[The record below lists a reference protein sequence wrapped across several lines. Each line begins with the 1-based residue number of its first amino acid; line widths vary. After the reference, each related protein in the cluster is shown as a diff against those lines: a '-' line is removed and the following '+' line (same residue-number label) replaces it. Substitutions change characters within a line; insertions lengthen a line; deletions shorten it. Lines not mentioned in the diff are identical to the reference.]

1 MGAVFIWCY
10 NEDINKENKKE
21 NDMDVGLPANVR
33 KVIYVIVVLGTAV
46 LVPLN
51 LGGVVSDLVFAVWTS
66 VAGAASGLAA
76 LNTPK
81 A

>member
-1 MGAVFIWCY
+1 M
-10 NEDINKENKKE
+10 E
-21 NDMDVGLPANVR
+21 VGFPASVR
-33 KVIYVIVVLGTAV
+33 KVIYVVVVLVTAV

-51 LGGVVSDLVFAVWTS
+51 LGGVVPDLWFAVWTS

-81 A
+81 HGI

>member
-1 MGAVFIWCY
+1 M
-10 NEDINKENKKE
+10 E
-21 NDMDVGLPANVR
+21 VGFPASVR
-33 KVIYVIVVLGTAV
+33 KTIYVLIVLGTAV

-51 LGGVVSDLVFAVWTS
+51 VAGLVSNLIMAVWTS

-81 A
+81 SSL